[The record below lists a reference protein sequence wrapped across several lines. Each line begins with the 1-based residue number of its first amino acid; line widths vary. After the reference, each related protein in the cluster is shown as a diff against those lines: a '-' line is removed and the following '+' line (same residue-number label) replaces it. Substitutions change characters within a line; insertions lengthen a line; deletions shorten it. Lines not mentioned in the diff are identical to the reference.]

1 MTIEDEAMAAFRA
14 MDDQNQR
21 ELLKILKRTAV
32 RAPRNRPAKP
42 TKLSLVF
49 TRSGEND
56 FLNRAGRIKDE
67 FAAVF
72 VGRPKVAD
80 KA

>member
-21 ELLKILKRTAV
+21 EMLKILRRTAI
-32 RAPRNRPAKP
+32 RAPRNRPAKS

-56 FLNRAGRIKDE
+56 FLNRASRVKDE
-67 FAAVF
+67 LAAVF
-72 VGRPKVAD
+72 VGRPKIAD